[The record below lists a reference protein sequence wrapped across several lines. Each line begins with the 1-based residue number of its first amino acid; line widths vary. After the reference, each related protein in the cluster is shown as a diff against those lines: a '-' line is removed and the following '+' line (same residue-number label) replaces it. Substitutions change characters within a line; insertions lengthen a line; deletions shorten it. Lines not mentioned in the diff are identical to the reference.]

1 MLHSRRTKP
10 PVGEGGAAERL
21 VGPWGVRGDGH
32 RGASSLL
39 LFQLLPLSR
48 SGAKWLMRGC
58 IRTHARDPGS
68 TL

>member
-10 PVGEGGAAERL
+10 PVAEGGAAERL

-39 LFQLLPLSR
+39 LFQLLPLSQ
-48 SGAKWLMRGC
+48 SGARRRCSCGRIWIGC
-58 IRTHARDPGS
+58 PGH
-68 TL
+68 